1 MVVGSW
7 VVVGLYMVR
16 WWWDGGIADGAW
28 VGMAWVRYVLHDP
41 DHNVARK
48 RDADQVVQL
57 CAVHDKQKWRRGGR
71 EVKWS
76 DSVAVAQPS

>member
-28 VGMAWVRYVLHDP
+28 VGKAWVRYVLHDP

-57 CAVHDKQKWRRGGR
+57 HSEPLATKAHMGTHL
-71 EVKWS
+71 
-76 DSVAVAQPS
+76 